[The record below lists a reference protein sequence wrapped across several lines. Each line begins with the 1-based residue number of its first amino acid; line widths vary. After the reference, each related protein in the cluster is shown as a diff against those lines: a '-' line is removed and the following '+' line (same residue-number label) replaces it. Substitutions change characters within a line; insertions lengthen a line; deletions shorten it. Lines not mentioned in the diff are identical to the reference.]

1 MQKHSQHLRVVGGAL
16 AAVLAVGLAGCS
28 TPTDGGTSGG
38 GNELTTVRLG
48 NLVYTGTAPLQLG
61 IEQGFFEDEG
71 LNIVQTEGDNPAAIA
86 GQLTSGQLDI
96 GFTTTTFLP
105 TAVSQGAPLKA
116 IAAVDGLIDTEAPA
130 SAIVVA
136 ADSPITTLSDLEG
149 KNVAVVA
156 LGSELHLLTLVDV
169 DKAGGDSSKVSP
181 VQIPFPQMQQ
191 ALDAGNVDAI
201 VTTEPFLSATVAAGA
216 RIIAAPEIDIM
227 PGASVTAWAAST
239 SYIEANPKV
248 VDAFIRAMK
257 KTLDYSK
264 AHPDEVLALIPEYT
278 GLDPE
283 QLKDMSLGTI
293 FESELNTESIEAMTQ
308 YLFDYK
314 FIEKKPS
321 LSDLV
326 YEPSS

>member
-1 MQKHSQHLRVVGGAL
+1 MQQHSKSLRVVGGAL
-16 AAVLAVGLAGCS
+16 AAILAVGLAGCS
-28 TPTDGGTSGG
+28 TPSGDVTTGG
-38 GNELTTVRLG
+38 GDELTTIRLG
-48 NLVYTGTAPLQLG
+48 NLVFTGTAPLQLG
-61 IEQGFFEDEG
+61 IAQGFFEDEG
-71 LNIVQTEGDNPAAIA
+71 LEIVQTEGDNPAAIA

-105 TAVSQGAPLKA
+105 TAVSQGAPLMA

-130 SAIVVA
+130 SAIVVG
-136 ADSPITTLSDLEG
+136 ADSPITELSDLEG

-169 DKAGGDSSKVSP
+169 DQKGGDSSKVNP

-191 ALDAGNVDAI
+191 ALESGNVDAI

-216 RIIAAPEIDIM
+216 RIVGTPEIDIM

-239 SYIEANPKV
+239 SYIEANPEV

-257 KTLDYSK
+257 KSLEYSK
-264 AHPDEVLALIPEYT
+264 EHPDEVLALIPEYT
-278 GLDPE
+278 GLDPD
-283 QLKDMSLGTI
+283 QLKDMNLGTI
-293 FESELNTESIEAMTQ
+293 FEPELNTESIEKMTQ

-314 FIEKKPS
+314 FIETKPS

>member
-1 MQKHSQHLRVVGGAL
+1 MQKHSQSLRVVGGAL
-16 AAVLAVGLAGCS
+16 AAILAVGLAGCS
-28 TPTDGGTSGG
+28 TPSGDDTGGD
-38 GNELTTVRLG
+38 EMTTIRLG
-48 NLVYTGTAPLQLG
+48 NLVFTGTAPLQLG
-61 IEQGFFEDEG
+61 IEKGFFEDEG
-71 LNIVQTEGDNPAAIA
+71 LTIVQTEGDNPAAIA

-169 DKAGGDSSKVSP
+169 DKNGGDSSKVNP

-239 SYIEANPKV
+239 SYIEANPDV
-248 VDAFIRAMK
+248 VAAFTRAMK
-257 KTLDYSK
+257 KTLEYAK

-278 GLDPE
+278 GLDPD
-283 QLKDMSLGTI
+283 QLTDMNLGTI
-293 FESELNTESIEAMTQ
+293 FEPELNTESIETMTQ

-314 FIEKKPS
+314 FIDKKPS

-326 YEPSS
+326 YEPAS